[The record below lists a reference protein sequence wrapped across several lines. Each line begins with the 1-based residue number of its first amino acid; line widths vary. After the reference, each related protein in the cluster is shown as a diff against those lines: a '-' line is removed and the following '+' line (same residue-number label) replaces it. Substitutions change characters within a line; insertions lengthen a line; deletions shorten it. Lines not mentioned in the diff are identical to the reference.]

1 MGCRLKASRLCFQS
15 RPAAL
20 PAISKST
27 ETQPSGQPSF
37 TRKYG
42 FYPTKSIQSLE
53 KMLVPRSHLA
63 SPSKSIHHLP
73 LDAIFTTFY
82 SLPIFDTR
90 LAPFAIPVAVKGRS
104 QCATSQCPLIP
115 PKTPKSTG
123 HARNP
128 APPDGG
134 QHTFD

>member
-27 ETQPSGQPSF
+27 ETQPSGQPSSP
-37 TRKYG
+37 RKCCL
-42 FYPTKSIQSLE
+42 YPTKSIKFSENILAQ
-53 KMLVPRSHLA
+53 RSHLA
-63 SPSKSIHHLP
+63 SPSTSIHHLP
-73 LDAIFTTFY
+73 LDAISLTFY

-90 LAPFAIPVAVKGRS
+90 LAPFAIPVAVKRRS

-115 PKTPKSTG
+115 SKTPKSTG
-123 HARNP
+123 HVPNP

-134 QHTFD
+134 QHST